1 MTYTQLSCVQTEL
14 ADRPQL
20 TRCPWLECWA
30 FLNSASLASIGIQH
44 EDEAMCRLLDD
55 SVTYVAN
62 MQGRRIIKTH
72 LPLEFLP
79 PHLADTCKV
88 IYLGRNPA
96 DTAVSFYHWHKETFS
111 GSFATFI
118 DMFCKGKIP

>member
-1 MTYTQLSCVQTEL
+1 MFSTQSNGGARQEDP
-14 ADRPQL
+14 ADTPHMV
-20 TRCPWLECWA
+20 RCPWLEATA
-30 FLNSASLASIGIQH
+30 FLSEGDGLDSPYSEIRDILKDSVQHVASIK
-44 EDEAMCRLLDD
+44 
-55 SVTYVAN
+55 
-62 MQGRRIIKTH
+62 GRRIIKTH

>member
-1 MTYTQLSCVQTEL
+1 MV
-14 ADRPQL
+14 
-20 TRCPWLECWA
+20 RCPWLEATA
-30 FLNSASLASIGIQH
+30 FLSEGDGLDSPYSEIRDILQDSVQHVASIK
-44 EDEAMCRLLDD
+44 
-55 SVTYVAN
+55 
-62 MQGRRIIKTH
+62 GRRIIKTH

>member
-1 MTYTQLSCVQTEL
+1 MWIVHTTQHKDMEL
-14 ADRPQL
+14 P
-20 TRCPWLECWA
+20 
-30 FLNSASLASIGIQH
+30 H
-44 EDEAMCRLLDD
+44 EWRELDGEAKRLLE
-55 SVTYVAN
+55 AN
-62 MQGRRIIKTH
+62 LSHCDLVQYDTGLVMPRVFAETM
-72 LPLEFLP
+72 
-79 PHLADTCKV
+79 ADKV